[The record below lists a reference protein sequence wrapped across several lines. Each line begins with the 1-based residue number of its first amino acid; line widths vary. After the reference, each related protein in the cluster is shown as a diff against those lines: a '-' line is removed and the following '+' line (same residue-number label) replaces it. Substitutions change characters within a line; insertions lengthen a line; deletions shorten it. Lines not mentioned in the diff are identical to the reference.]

1 MPWPFRFALRHV
13 VHTTEC
19 AQLPILHTVVIRR

>member
-13 VHTTEC
+13 VHTVEC
-19 AQLPILHTVVIRR
+19 VELPVLAERRS